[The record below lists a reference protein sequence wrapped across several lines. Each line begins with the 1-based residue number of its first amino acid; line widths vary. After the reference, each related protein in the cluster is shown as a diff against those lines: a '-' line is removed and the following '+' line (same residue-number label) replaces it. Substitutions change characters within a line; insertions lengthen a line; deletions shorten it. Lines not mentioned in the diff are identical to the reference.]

1 MQQEVFQFN
10 TDLQVA
16 GQQGEIDRLRKALA
30 DDDRIVALRRSVRQA
45 AESKLRNGVIDT
57 TDLLQKIT
65 DEANARSA
73 RSAREIELL
82 KAIYQLKYTI
92 NR

>member
-1 MQQEVFQFN
+1 MTASSPYV
-10 TDLQVA
+10 
-16 GQQGEIDRLRKALA
+16 DRYVGPPNRTTAN
-30 DDDRIVALRRSVRQA
+30 
-45 AESKLRNGVIDT
+45 NGVIDT